1 MMSAA
6 AACRKPLKRHV
17 LTFASLAAL
26 ALLCVSALSSPA
38 AIAQSDDA
46 DCAPLRDISVVLSVV
61 TEQFY
66 DRSFNGLNW
75 SAEVAA
81 ATEGTQCSDSP
92 GQVADRVN
100 ALLARLSASH
110 TALYT
115 TEDLDYWGLN
125 SLFHFDG
132 LDAYTL
138 PFAGVWATMEDS
150 AQSGDPRWFAT
161 HVLNGSAA
169 ESAGILQGDE
179 LMLLNGGAFT
189 PTGFVPGM
197 NRVQVSSDGMTS
209 REITLDVPVQSVMRA
224 FVDASVASS
233 RVLDLPSLGKRIAYY
248 RIWAARDQIQR
259 DFQDA
264 LENFSESDINALIV
278 DLRGGFGGTSDDYL
292 SAVRFMRVQN
302 PVPVYFLID
311 DSVRSGKELLAA
323 IVRRDRLGTLV
334 GSATAGYY
342 LSGRMNRLLDN
353 RYFLYVAVGTFPT
366 PGTGEIEGVGVVPDI
381 EVTPCRQ
388 HCVGSDPILDRVLQL
403 IIDQT
408 DDTGISSQ

>member
-6 AACRKPLKRHV
+6 AACRKPLKLCG
-17 LTFASLAAL
+17 LTFAGLTAL
-26 ALLCVSALSSPA
+26 ALLCLSALRPPA
-38 AIAQSDDA
+38 AIAQSNDG
-46 DCAPLRDISVVLSVV
+46 DCTPLRDISVVLSVV

-66 DRSFNGLNW
+66 DRNFNGLNW
-75 SAEVAA
+75 SSEVADA
-81 ATEGTQCSDSP
+81 VESTQCGDSP
-92 GQVADRVN
+92 AQVANRVN
-100 ALLARLSASH
+100 ALLARLNASH

-115 TEDLDYWGLN
+115 AEDLDYWGLN

-138 PFAGVWATMEDS
+138 PFAGVWAALEES
-150 AQSGDPRWFAT
+150 AHSGDPRWFAT
-161 HVLNGSAA
+161 QVLNGSAA

-179 LMLLNGGAFT
+179 LMLLNGGAFN

-197 NRVQVSSDGMTS
+197 NRVQVSSDGVTS

-224 FVDASVASS
+224 FVDASTASS

-259 DFQDA
+259 DFQQA
-264 LENFSESDINALIV
+264 VESYAESDINALII

-292 SAVRFMRVQN
+292 SALRFMRVQN
-302 PVPVYFLID
+302 PVPVYCLID

-334 GSATAGYY
+334 GSTTAGYY

-366 PGTGEIEGVGVVPDI
+366 PGTGEIEGAGVAPDI

-388 HCVGSDPILDRVLQL
+388 HCNGSDPILDRVMQL
-403 IIDQT
+403 IIEHT
-408 DDTGISSQ
+408 DDTGINSQ

>member
-1 MMSAA
+1 MSAVG
-6 AACRKPLKRHV
+6 ACHKPRLRSG
-17 LTFASLAAL
+17 LTMAGLAWS
-26 ALLCVSALSSPA
+26 ALLYLSAPAPVSV
-38 AIAQSDDA
+38 AQSVEDDCTA
-46 DCAPLRDISVVLSVV
+46 LRDISVVLSVV

-75 SAEVAA
+75 SSDVADA
-81 ATEGTQCSDSP
+81 VEATQCSDNP
-92 GQVADRVN
+92 AQVTERVN
-100 ALLARLSASH
+100 ALLARLNASH
-110 TALYT
+110 TAVYSQS
-115 TEDLDYWGLN
+115 DLDYWGLN

-138 PFAGVWATMEDS
+138 PFAGVWASLVNSDQS
-150 AQSGDPRWFAT
+150 ASPRWFAT

-169 ESAGILQGDE
+169 DSAGIQQGDE

-189 PTGFVPGM
+189 PTGFVPGI
-197 NRVQVSSDGMTS
+197 NRVQVSSDGVTS
-209 REITLDVPVQSVMRA
+209 REITLEVPVQSVMRA
-224 FVDASVASS
+224 FVDASAASS

-259 DFQDA
+259 DFQQA
-264 LENFSESDINALIV
+264 VETFAESDIDALIV

-323 IVRRDRLGTLV
+323 IVRRDGLGALV
-334 GSATAGYY
+334 GSTTSGYY

-366 PGTGEIEGVGVVPDI
+366 PGTGEIEGVGVAPDI

-388 HCVGSDPILDRVLQL
+388 HCNGSDPILDRVLQL
-403 IIDQT
+403 IIEQA
-408 DDTGISSQ
+408 DDTEISAQ